1 MALPMSLS
9 GSTPL
14 LRDAHADDLPR
25 LLQLEAMF
33 PGDRLSVR
41 QFRHHLRSP
50 LARLRVLENEGT
62 IQGYALLLMRS
73 NSRIARLYSIAVDPQ
88 ARGTGAGRALLQDA
102 FAQADE
108 AACQRLRLEVRNDN
122 AAAIALY
129 LKAGCQQISLL
140 PAYYADG
147 CDALRFECRVS
158 PGGTD

>member
-1 MALPMSLS
+1 MALPMSRS
-9 GSTPL
+9 GSAPL
-14 LRDAHADDLPR
+14 LRDACVADLPR
-25 LLQLEAMF
+25 LLELEAMF

-50 LARLRVLENEGT
+50 RARLRVLENEGT
-62 IQGYALLLMRS
+62 IQGYALLLMRG

-88 ARGTGAGRALLQDA
+88 ARGAGAGRALLQDA
-102 FAQADE
+102 FAQAGE

-129 LKAGCQQISLL
+129 LKAGCQRIGLL

-147 CDALRFECRVS
+147 CDALCFECRVS